1 MLLANLM
8 KEDLIIMDLHSR
20 EKMLVIREM
29 IDRLKQAGEIAN
41 WIDCLK
47 VIAEREQLKTT
58 GIGEGIAI
66 PHARTNAVK
75 NLVIAFARSR
85 EGIDFKSVDGRPVH
99 LIFMLASPPQEVGR
113 YLNAL
118 ARICA
123 LARRKGFRESLIKAD
138 NAQEIISLIR
148 ESEITGGRGNA
159 KTG

>member
-41 WIDCLK
+41 WIDCLN
-47 VIAEREQLKTT
+47 VISEREQLKTT

-75 NLVIAFARSR
+75 SLVIAFARSR
-85 EGIDFKSVDGRPVH
+85 EGIDFKSIDGQPVH
-99 LIFMLASPPQEVGR
+99 LIFMLVSPPPDAGL

-123 LARRKGFRESLIKAD
+123 LLRRKDFKESLIKAD

-148 ESEITGGRGNA
+148 ESEIMGGRESA